1 MGRNNMDSQPE
12 TPTDFIGRQGAIM
25 KNNLKGVAIAIL
37 VATLMVLGFVTAAE
51 ASAVWGG

>member
-1 MGRNNMDSQPE
+1 MNSQPE